1 MSGVRDPDRSPPDEF
16 EVVGREICLRCPN
29 GVARTKLSNAYFDS
43 KLATRT
49 VVRRLGEEEVRVM
62 SQILVTTF
70 LSLDGVMQAPGG
82 PDEDR
87 SGGFDHGGWLVP
99 FADEDMMRLVVD
111 WIGRA
116 DGFLLGRKTYEI
128 FAAHWPRVTD
138 PDDLVAR
145 ALNTLPKY
153 VASKTL
159 HKVEWNNSTLI
170 PGNVV
175 EEITNLKR
183 RPGKELQVHGS
194 GGLAQTLIENDLV
207 DEYRL
212 WSFPVILGRGKRLF
226 GAGTVPA
233 TLKLVDSE
241 TTSTGV
247 AIHTYRRAGD
257 MQYGS
262 VEATEWR
269 EVFGRRSEPAEPKE

>member
-1 MSGVRDPDRSPPDEF
+1 M
-16 EVVGREICLRCPN
+16 
-29 GVARTKLSNAYFDS
+29 KL
-43 KLATRT
+43 
-49 VVRRLGEEEVRVM
+49 
-62 SQILVTTF
+62 LVTTF
-70 LSLDGVMQAPGG
+70 LTLDGVMQAPGG

-87 SGGFDHGGWLVP
+87 DSGFDHGGWLVP
-99 FADEDMMRLVVD
+99 FADEDMMRFVVE

-116 DGFLLGRKTYEI
+116 DAFLLGRKTYEI

-138 PDDLVAR
+138 PSDPVAR

-159 HKVEWNNSTLI
+159 DKVGWNNATVLR
-170 PGNVV
+170 GNVV
-175 EEITNLKR
+175 EEIRKLKS
-183 RPGKELQVHGS
+183 RPGRELQVHGS

-212 WSFPVILGRGKRLF
+212 WSFPVVLGSGKRLF
-226 GAGTVPA
+226 GSGTAPA
-233 TLKLVDSE
+233 TLKLVDSR

-247 AIHTYRRAGD
+247 SINTYARAGAV
-257 MQYGS
+257 QHGR

-269 EVFGRRSEPAEPKE
+269 EKFQRNKAEA

>member
-1 MSGVRDPDRSPPDEF
+1 M
-16 EVVGREICLRCPN
+16 
-29 GVARTKLSNAYFDS
+29 S
-43 KLATRT
+43 KL
-49 VVRRLGEEEVRVM
+49 V
-62 SQILVTTF
+62 VTTF

-87 SGGFDHGGWLVP
+87 SDGFDQGGWLVP
-99 FADEDMMRLVVD
+99 FADEDMMRIVVA
-111 WIGRA
+111 WIARA
-116 DGFLLGRKTYEI
+116 DGFLLGRRTYEI
-128 FAAHWPRVTD
+128 FSAHWPRVTD
-138 PDDLVAR
+138 PSDLVAR

-159 HKVEWNNSTLI
+159 DKLEWDKSTLI
-170 PGNVV
+170 QGNVV
-175 EEITNLKR
+175 EEITKLKR

-194 GGLAQTLIENDLV
+194 GRLAQTLIQNDLV

-212 WSFPVILGRGKRLF
+212 WSFPVVLGRGKRLF
-226 GAGTVPA
+226 GAGAVPTA
-233 TLKLVDSE
+233 LKLVDSK

-247 AIHTYRRAGD
+247 TIQSYERSGR

-269 EVFGRRSEPAEPKE
+269 DAFQRSK

>member
-1 MSGVRDPDRSPPDEF
+1 M
-16 EVVGREICLRCPN
+16 
-29 GVARTKLSNAYFDS
+29 KL
-43 KLATRT
+43 
-49 VVRRLGEEEVRVM
+49 
-62 SQILVTTF
+62 LVTTF
-70 LSLDGVMQAPGG
+70 LSLDGVMQAPGA

-111 WIGRA
+111 WIARA

-153 VASKTL
+153 VASKTVD
-159 HKVEWNNSTLI
+159 KVEWNNSTLI
-170 PGNVV
+170 QGNVV
-175 EEITNLKR
+175 EEITKLKR

-212 WSFPVILGRGKRLF
+212 WSFPVILGRGKQLF
-226 GAGTVPA
+226 AEGTVPA
-233 TLKLVDSE
+233 TLKLVDSK

-247 AIHTYRRAGD
+247 AIHTYQRAGE
-257 MQYGS
+257 MRYGT

-269 EVFGRRSEPAEPKE
+269 EAFGRRSGQTR

>member
-1 MSGVRDPDRSPPDEF
+1 
-16 EVVGREICLRCPN
+16 
-29 GVARTKLSNAYFDS
+29 
-43 KLATRT
+43 
-49 VVRRLGEEEVRVM
+49 M
-62 SQILVTTF
+62 SQVLLTTF
-70 LSLDGVMQAPGG
+70 LSLDGVMQAPGA

-87 SGGFDHGGWLVP
+87 SGGFDQGGWLAP
-99 FADEDMMRLVVD
+99 FADEDMMRFVVD
-111 WIGRA
+111 WIGQA

-138 PDDLVAR
+138 PGDPVAR

-153 VASKTL
+153 VVSKTL
-159 HKVEWNNSTLI
+159 DRVDWNNSTLI
-170 PGNVV
+170 RGDVV
-175 EEITNLKR
+175 EEIRELKR

-194 GGLAQTLIENDLV
+194 GGLAQTLIQNDLV

-212 WSFPVILGRGKRLF
+212 WSFPVLLGRGKRLF
-226 GAGTVPA
+226 AEGTVPA
-233 TLKLVDSE
+233 TLKLVDSR

-247 AIHTYRRAGD
+247 AIHTYRRAGE

-269 EVFGRRSEPAEPKE
+269 EVFGRRR